1 MNGMY
6 AWLDGKHG
14 LVDAAIPLE
23 ARSLRLFLRQ
33 AFSGAGAIPQRNT
46 TGKKSITSTSVAAST
61 ARLTSAPPTS
71 AVIVGTAPIPDGDR
85 CSRVS

>member
-14 LVDAAIPLE
+14 LVDVAIPLE

-46 TGKKSITSTSVAAST
+46 TGEEIDNV
-61 ARLTSAPPTS
+61 
-71 AVIVGTAPIPDGDR
+71 D
-85 CSRVS
+85 